1 MEWLTT
7 CFLGIEMLYLRPR
20 KNRLS
25 TWIVTF
31 KLSSLYILPMDFLGV
46 DIHMSLGIVDIYDSV
61 RPPLE
66 SHEDMNHMS
75 DDWS

>member
-1 MEWLTT
+1 MT
-7 CFLGIEMLYLRPR
+7 CFLRIEVLYLRPW

-31 KLSSLYILPMDFLGV
+31 KLSSLYVLPHGFLGV
-46 DIHMSLGIVDIYDSV
+46 DIHMGLGIVDIYDFV

>member
-1 MEWLTT
+1 MDCHVLAYQLI
-7 CFLGIEMLYLRPR
+7 C
-20 KNRLS
+20 S
-25 TWIVTF
+25 T
-31 KLSSLYILPMDFLGV
+31 YGFLGV
-46 DIHMSLGIVDIYDSV
+46 DIHMGLGIVDIYDFV

>member
-1 MEWLTT
+1 
-7 CFLGIEMLYLRPR
+7 
-20 KNRLS
+20 
-25 TWIVTF
+25 
-31 KLSSLYILPMDFLGV
+31 
-46 DIHMSLGIVDIYDSV
+46 MSLGIVDIYDFV